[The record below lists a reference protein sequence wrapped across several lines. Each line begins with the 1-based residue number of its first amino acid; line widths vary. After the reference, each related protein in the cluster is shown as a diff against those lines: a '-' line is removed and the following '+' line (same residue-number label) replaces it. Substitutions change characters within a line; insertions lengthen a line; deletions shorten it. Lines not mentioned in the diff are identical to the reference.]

1 MKKLLLLILFFTSSF
16 FFSYAQKYK
25 DKYINDASKTALS
38 WLNDINHESYE
49 SAYNGLAKENK
60 NQYPKEIWI
69 KLINE
74 LMIEFGK
81 LNSRSIISKN
91 FKSSIEGIEDGFYVL
106 LEFKSDYKKTKNHK
120 EFIILKQND
129 QTNWVILDYNYEFN
143 SLEQFPILS
152 D

>member
-1 MKKLLLLILFFTSSF
+1 MKKLYLIILFFVISLFS
-16 FFSYAQKYK
+16 SYAQIYK
-25 DKYINDASKTALS
+25 EKYIKDASEIALS
-38 WLNDINHESYE
+38 WLNDINDESYE
-49 SAYNGLAKENK
+49 SAYNGLAIENK

-81 LNSRSIISKN
+81 LNSRSLISKN
-91 FKSSIEGIEDGFYVL
+91 FKSSIEGVEDGFYVL

-143 SLEQFPILS
+143 LLE
-152 D
+152 

>member
-1 MKKLLLLILFFTSSF
+1 MKKLYLIILFFVISLFS
-16 FFSYAQKYK
+16 SYAQIYK
-25 DKYINDASKTALS
+25 EKYIKDASEIALN
-38 WLNDINHESYE
+38 WLNDINDESYE
-49 SAYNGLAKENK
+49 SAYNGLAIENK

-81 LNSRSIISKN
+81 LNSRSLISKN
-91 FKSSIEGIEDGFYVL
+91 FKSSIEGVEDGFYVL

-143 SLEQFPILS
+143 LLE
-152 D
+152 